1 MYSKLY
7 AIVIYYYHCL
17 RSLYNAVLSVE
28 NLDRHETIALSLY
41 YILSVGSNSIE
52 TSYSMQ
58 DELRHVLSVLSEDK
72 AKHLDIRKTK
82 EVFIDQRSTAQ

>member
-1 MYSKLY
+1 MPLSFTIIIVY
-7 AIVIYYYHCL
+7 ALCTMLFFQWSTSTDMRQLLCHY
-17 RSLYNAVLSVE
+17 R
-28 NLDRHETIALSLY
+28 Y